1 MKAKSSVV
9 SEQLHPLR
17 SQSHDNVSN
26 SDGAVP
32 YAITGE
38 FGGIVKIISFYIKFW
53 PIILIGLTKFV
64 RKQN

>member
-17 SQSHDNVSN
+17 SQSDDNVLN

-38 FGGIVKIISFYIKFW
+38 FGGIVK
-53 PIILIGLTKFV
+53 
-64 RKQN
+64 

>member
-17 SQSHDNVSN
+17 SQSDDNVLN

-38 FGGIVKIISFYIKFW
+38 FGGIVKIILVSLEICEK
-53 PIILIGLTKFV
+53 TKIELFCIFV
-64 RKQN
+64 HSI